1 MTMFYTRSF
10 HNSTN
15 ESGQQLLRFER
26 KAADQETRIAE
37 FFVRNAHRDFTP
49 SEVWAILFDGT
60 APITSVRRAMTNLH
74 QRGIIFKTDEQR
86 DGPYGRPEHVH
97 RLPAPHQR
105 MAA

>member
-1 MTMFYTRSF
+1 MDSYFNTT
-10 HNSTN
+10 HSTGETLDLFN
-15 ESGQQLLRFER
+15 R

-74 QRGIIFKTDEQR
+74 QRGVIFKTDDQR

-97 RLPAPHQR
+97 RLPAPDQR